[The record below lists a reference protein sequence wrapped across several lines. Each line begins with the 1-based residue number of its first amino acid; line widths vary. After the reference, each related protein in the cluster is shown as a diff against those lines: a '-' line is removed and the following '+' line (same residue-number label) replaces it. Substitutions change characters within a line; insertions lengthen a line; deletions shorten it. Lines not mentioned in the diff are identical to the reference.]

1 MAFDGVTVD
10 AVIQD
15 GTVLAAIT
23 LPSEV
28 DEPKVA
34 ATLARDTVPGRLTL
48 QGNS

>member
-1 MAFDGVTVD
+1 MTVD
-10 AVIQD
+10 AVIEG
-15 GTVLAAIT
+15 GTVLAAVT

-34 ATLARDTVPGRLTL
+34 ATLARYTVPTRLTF